1 MALEEINLKLVGG
14 LGVNALTKRTS
25 AETGIVHGIL
35 FKHKQKGMAIFLSTI
50 SLRPGT
56 RKKTD
61 KDKIPTIVGGLSQ
74 GDLKDEIKKLK
85 KQKWTPIGHIQIDI
99 GRSAVN
105 KFLDTDEPFAL
116 INLEDTIET
125 NVKINEP
132 ELTYFI

>member
-50 SLRPGT
+50 SLKPGT

-61 KDKIPTIVGGLSQ
+61 QDKIPTIVGGLSQ
-74 GDLKDEIKKLK
+74 EDLKDEIKKLK

-99 GRSAVN
+99 GRTAVK

-116 INLEDTIET
+116 INLEDTMNSES
-125 NVKINEP
+125 KENEP
-132 ELTYFI
+132 ELSYFI